1 MKYHGAV
8 LKVGSFAAIGGLLFG
23 LDLGYIAGILAMP
36 SFSNDVNGG
45 LPLDDVT
52 AGAITSVFSLGAMVS
67 SFPPMASLVVDRFS
81 RKGAIV
87 LGAILFCAGAL
98 LQAFAFGLQMICAG
112 RIVSGM
118 AIGLLSVNVPL
129 YQGEMALPH
138 LRGGLISLYQL
149 AITAGIMMAFWINY
163 AVEAQPGGWRISVVL
178 QLCPGLTLA
187 LGMSALPQSPRWL
200 VSQGRER
207 EAGWALERVRGA
219 AHDVAAEVR
228 QISASFAA
236 EMATGEPSWRE
247 FSSGPMRRLVGI
259 GVLLQLLQQLCGMNA
274 LMYYGPRIFERIGT
288 SGFLFAGLSGVV
300 NFVSTIPAIA
310 LIDRAGRTTLL
321 RCSAVGMT
329 ISCIVLATVGDFCH
343 LVYGQESPCKL
354 CRRTCGL
361 GAPAQCVSC
370 RSICFGEQSCQAN
383 QEAVACFAI
392 FFFIFNFAYG
402 WGPVVWVYCAEIYP
416 LKYRSKAAGLTTLAN
431 WLGNT
436 IIGFFPPLLF
446 SALGLHTFWCSRAW
460 WGPEPVN
467 PWD

>member
-149 AITAGIMMAFWINY
+149 AITAGISKAASLELARLTRTGSPQLVMTDGASRHCSDGI
-163 AVEAQPGGWRISVVL
+163 L
-178 QLCPGLTLA
+178 DQLCG
-187 LGMSALPQSPRWL
+187 
-200 VSQGRER
+200 
-207 EAGWALERVRGA
+207 RGA
-219 AHDVAAEVR
+219 A
-228 QISASFAA
+228 
-236 EMATGEPSWRE
+236 G
-247 FSSGPMRRLVGI
+247 
-259 GVLLQLLQQLCGMNA
+259 
-274 LMYYGPRIFERIGT
+274 
-288 SGFLFAGLSGVV
+288 GLAH
-300 NFVSTIPAIA
+300 I
-310 LIDRAGRTTLL
+310 R
-321 RCSAVGMT
+321 
-329 ISCIVLATVGDFCH
+329 
-343 LVYGQESPCKL
+343 
-354 CRRTCGL
+354 
-361 GAPAQCVSC
+361 GAPALPRAHS
-370 RSICFGEQSCQAN
+370 RSRDERVA
-383 QEAVACFAI
+383 AVT
-392 FFFIFNFAYG
+392 
-402 WGPVVWVYCAEIYP
+402 
-416 LKYRSKAAGLTTLAN
+416 SLAR
-431 WLGNT
+431 
-436 IIGFFPPLLF
+436 FP
-446 SALGLHTFWCSRAW
+446 GT
-460 WGPEPVN
+460 
-467 PWD
+467 